1 MKNKR
6 PGKTNVF
13 HLDQLLKRRS
23 KETTKCNHK
32 QGKVINMMT
41 YCAACESQITI
52 KNKIGGFYL
61 CNDCS
66 DLTPPEIYV
75 KVADSIENDLRKE
88 IPSYIDWDEED
99 LDYLYYTFWCEDENP
114 PIN

>member
-6 PGKTNVF
+6 PGETNVF
-13 HLDQLLKRRS
+13 YLDQLLKSRS
-23 KETTKCNHK
+23 KEIKNYNTKS
-32 QGKVINMMT
+32 KVINMMT
-41 YCAACESQITI
+41 YCSACERQITI

-61 CNDCS
+61 CEGCR

-75 KVADSIENDLRKE
+75 KVSDIIEKDLRKE